1 MTDWHELPRRVV
13 VRTTVRGTSLRQVFF
28 SVRGKAEVAQRACV
42 GERKSARRG
51 RRCLPETKAA
61 IWTASRAVAEARPP
75 LRLRP
80 LVDDAA
86 GLALAALDAAGIGDG
101 DSGRHANR
109 ALDVVAELGG
119 RGLAR
124 VGLSCRGHRLHQHLH
139 RIEAIL

>member
-1 MTDWHELPRRVV
+1 MTDWHELSHRVV
-13 VRTTVRGTSLRQVFF
+13 VRTTVRGTSRPQVFF
-28 SVRGKAEVAQRACV
+28 GFPGKAEVAQRACV

-61 IWTASRAVAEARPP
+61 IWTASRAAAEARPP

-86 GLALAALDAAGIGDG
+86 GLALAALDAAGVGDG
-101 DSGRHANR
+101 DPGRHANR

-124 VGLSCRGHRLHQHLH
+124 VDPCCCRHRL
-139 RIEAIL
+139 